1 MKKRTLARLACAV
14 LVAAVVSAL
23 GVDALLQNVGG
34 ASRREPH
41 ELASLSSDA
50 RALVDA
56 AFADLAG
63 APVVDHHVHL
73 AGLGSGGSG
82 CEVNPTLRSWAH
94 PKKRAQLAIYWHAA
108 RIEDESAADEQ
119 YVARL
124 AELAIGFPHPLRLG
138 LLGFDRRFRENG
150 TVDRER
156 SEIYVPNSWSESVAA
171 RDGSRFF
178 PIASVHPF
186 RPDALMELERVA
198 RAGARVVKWLPNAQ
212 GIDPASPRYDLFY
225 EQMRKS
231 GLALL
236 SHAGAEAAVEGHDQE
251 LGNPLRLRRPLEL
264 GVTVVVAH
272 CASLGRAKDLDDP
285 SGAEAE
291 CFDLFLRMMDDERWK
306 GRLFGEISTITQSNR
321 CERPLATLLER
332 TDLHARLVHGS
343 DYPLPAIHALY
354 RTSQLVSLGY
364 LTKRERELLNEVYDV
379 NPLLFD
385 LVLKRTVKHPT
396 NGARFAPSVFLGK
409 RELGT

>member
-1 MKKRTLARLACAV
+1 MSQRTLARLACAA
-14 LVAAVVSAL
+14 LVAVVVTAL
-23 GVDALLQNVGG
+23 GIDALIENVGG

-41 ELASLSSDA
+41 ELATLSSDA

-56 AFADLAG
+56 AFADLGG

-73 AGLGSGGSG
+73 AGLGTGGSG
-82 CEVNPTLRSWAH
+82 CEISPTLRSWAH
-94 PKKRAQLAIYWHAA
+94 PIKRAQLAIYWHAA

-124 AELAIGFPHPLRLG
+124 ADLAIGIPHPVRLG
-138 LLGFDRRFRENG
+138 LLGFDRRYDENG
-150 TVDRER
+150 ALDRDR
-156 SEIYVPNSWSESVAA
+156 SEIYVPNTWSESIAS
-171 RDGSRFF
+171 RDPSHFF
-178 PIASVHPF
+178 PIASVHPM
-186 RPDALMELERVA
+186 RSDALMELERLA
-198 RAGARVVKWLPNAQ
+198 RAGVRMIKWLPNAQ
-212 GIDPASPRYDLFY
+212 GIDPMNPRFDLFY
-225 EQMRKS
+225 QQMQRS

-236 SHAGAEAAVEGHDQE
+236 THAGSEAAVEGHDQE

-291 CFDLFLRMMDDERWK
+291 CFDLFLRMMGEERWN
-306 GRLFGEISTITQSNR
+306 GRLFGEISTLTQSNR

-396 NGARFAPSVFLGK
+396 SGARFGPSVFLGK

>member
-1 MKKRTLARLACAV
+1 MSQRTLARLACAA
-14 LVAAVVSAL
+14 LVAVVVAAL
-23 GVDALLQNVGG
+23 GIDALVENVGG

-41 ELASLSSDA
+41 ELASLSPEA

-56 AFADLAG
+56 AFADLG
-63 APVVDHHVHL
+63 GKPLVDHHVHL
-73 AGLGSGGSG
+73 AGLGTGGSG

-94 PKKRAQLAIYWHAA
+94 PTKRAQLAIYWHAA

-124 AELAIGFPHPLRLG
+124 ADLAIGIPHPVRLG
-138 LLGFDRRFRENG
+138 LLGFDRRFREDG

-156 SEIYVPNSWSESVAA
+156 SEIYVPNTWSESVAA
-171 RDGSRFF
+171 RVPAHFF
-178 PIASVHPF
+178 PIASVHPM
-186 RPDALMELERVA
+186 RPDALLELERVA
-198 RAGARVVKWLPNAQ
+198 RAGARLVKWLPNAQ
-212 GIDPASPRYDLFY
+212 GIDPQSPRYDLYY
-225 EQMRKS
+225 EQMRRC

-236 SHAGAEAAVEGHDQE
+236 AHAGSEAAVEGHDQE

-285 SGAEAE
+285 NGAEAE
-291 CFDLFLRMMDDERWK
+291 CFDLFLRMMGEERWK
-306 GRLFGEISTITQSNR
+306 GRLFGEISTLTQSNR
-321 CERPLATLLER
+321 CERPLTTMLER
-332 TDLHARLVHGS
+332 TDLHPRLVNGS

-364 LTKRERELLNEVYDV
+364 LTPRERELLNEVYDV

-385 LVLKRTVKHPT
+385 FVLKRTVKHPT
-396 NGARFAPSVFLGK
+396 SGARFAPSVFLGK
-409 RELGT
+409 PELGS